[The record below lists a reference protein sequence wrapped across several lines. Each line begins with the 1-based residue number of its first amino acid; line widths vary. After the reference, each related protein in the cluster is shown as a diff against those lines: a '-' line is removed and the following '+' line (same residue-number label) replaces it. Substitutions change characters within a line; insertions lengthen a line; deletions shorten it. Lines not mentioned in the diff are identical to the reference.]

1 MKWLEG
7 IAKNLSDAA
16 ENAKTSTKEL
26 LEITRLKN
34 DINDQERY
42 ISRLKTQI
50 GEKVFEDY
58 TKAERDY
65 SQTLLHFCEEIES
78 AKEKIAGLQERIS
91 EIKNADKDGAVDT
104 TAAAVPEEE
113 KRLCPDCGRELDR
126 ADRFCRSC
134 GRDLQKDE
142 AEPCSC

>member
-16 ENAKTSTKEL
+16 ENAKASTKEL

-50 GEKVFEDY
+50 GEKVLEDY
-58 TKAERDY
+58 EKAERDY
-65 SQTLLHFCEEIES
+65 SQTLLHFCEEITL
-78 AKEKIAGLQERIS
+78 AKEKIAGLQARIT
-91 EIKNADKDGAVDT
+91 EIKNADKEDAVDT
-104 TAAAVPEEE
+104 V
-113 KRLCPDCGRELDR
+113 
-126 ADRFCRSC
+126 
-134 GRDLQKDE
+134 
-142 AEPCSC
+142 AEPVAEESESTEE